1 MNPLYPILVLA
12 LLTTTNV
19 CEAANT
25 QPTDPDVSHERSA
38 AVDGAGEANPMASFA
53 IMEEGQWDLG
63 SIHADTW
70 RWGPGKHSIRSH
82 TVGTDASGRP
92 WREMAI
98 YYWHPGLEQI
108 RVLSL
113 HPDIPGIGRGVA
125 EGSIEFDGRT
135 LTGQADLYQTGRQKP
150 TYRRLAH
157 RWTFNGPDRYHEVLL
172 ENSGRG
178 YQTLAEWD
186 YVRTEKQ
193 PSTQIDPEADAPLP
207 SENLTSLVPL
217 LGQWESLNEQ
227 GHERD
232 DHTRLNFEW
241 AEYLDLIAVRLD
253 SADHE
258 ETDDPLCDAYLFHHV
273 GTNTLRCLALTRS
286 GLVYEGDITQR
297 TDGSLQCELTC
308 IQDDLETKAIA
319 RLEIERDGSLRV
331 RIWTAPDEDR
341 PLIHDAR
348 YQRVGANQE

>member
-12 LLTTTNV
+12 LLTTTNA

-38 AVDGAGEANPMASFA
+38 AVDAAVEASPMASFA
-53 IMEEGQWDLG
+53 IMEEGQWNLG
-63 SIHADTW
+63 SIHADIW
-70 RWGPGKHSIRSH
+70 RWGPGKHSIQSH
-82 TVGTDASGRP
+82 TVGTDGSGRP

-150 TYRRLAH
+150 THRRLAH
-157 RWTFNGPDRYHEVLL
+157 RWTFNGPDRYHEALL

-178 YQTLAEWD
+178 YETLAEWD

-193 PSTQIDPEADAPLP
+193 PTKQIDPEAEAPRP

-217 LGQWESLNEQ
+217 LGEWKEPGDSTGATKQHFTLNIQ
-227 GHERD
+227 
-232 DHTRLNFEW
+232 W
-241 AEYLDLIAVRLD
+241 AEYLDLVSVRMD
-253 SADHE
+253 VTNKDD
-258 ETDDPLCDAYLFHHV
+258 ETDHLYDVYLYHHL
-273 GTNTLRCLALTRS
+273 GTNSLRCLALSES
-286 GLVYEGDITQR
+286 GGVYEGEVVLLP
-297 TDGSLQCELTC
+297 DGALECDLRGFAG
-308 IQDDLETKAIA
+308 DLETRNVA
-319 RLEIERDGSLRV
+319 RLDFEGDGTLRK
-331 RIWTAPDEDR
+331 RIWTLSDGTR
-341 PLIHDAR
+341 TLTLDAR
-348 YQRVGANQE
+348 YRESGPDRE